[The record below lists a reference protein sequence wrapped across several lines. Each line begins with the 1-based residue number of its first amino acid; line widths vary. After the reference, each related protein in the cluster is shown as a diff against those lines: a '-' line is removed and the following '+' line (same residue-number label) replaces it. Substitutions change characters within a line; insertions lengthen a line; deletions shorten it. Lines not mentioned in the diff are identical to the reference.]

1 MEVIQ
6 VGSVLDAIKRFSCK
20 NSKNRNLA
28 YNLGM
33 VLKGSRM
40 LLLVIFVIIANFDEL
55 FGNKMVFA
63 GSVYYAVL
71 FKLIKT
77 TQFIS
82 SVKKA

>member
-6 VGSVLDAIKRFSCK
+6 VGSVLDAIKRFSRK

-40 LLLVIFVIIANFDEL
+40 LLLVIFVIISNFDKL
-55 FGNKMVFA
+55 FGN
-63 GSVYYAVL
+63 
-71 FKLIKT
+71 
-77 TQFIS
+77 
-82 SVKKA
+82 